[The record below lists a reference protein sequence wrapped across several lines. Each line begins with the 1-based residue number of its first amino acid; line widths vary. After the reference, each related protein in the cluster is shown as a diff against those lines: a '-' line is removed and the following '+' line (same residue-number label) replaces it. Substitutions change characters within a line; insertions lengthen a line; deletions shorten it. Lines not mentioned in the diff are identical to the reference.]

1 MAVFFF
7 DTSALV
13 KRYYSEKGMDVVDE
27 IIETDQN
34 RVVISSLS
42 IIETVSAFRRK
53 RNRSELSEEAMN
65 GLLSSFFQE
74 ALEEFL
80 ILPLEESILQFSFEL
95 ILEDDLRTLDS
106 LQLSAALSIEPEVE
120 DLTFVCADFDL
131 VSIAQKRG
139 LSTVNPAEER

>member
-1 MAVFFF
+1 MAAFFF

-13 KRYYSEKGMDVVDE
+13 KRYYSEKGTGAVDE

-131 VSIAQKRG
+131 VSIAQNRG
-139 LSTVNPAEER
+139 LSTVNPVEER

>member
-13 KRYYSEKGMDVVDE
+13 KRYYSEKGTDVVDE

-53 RNRSELSEEAMN
+53 HNRCELSEEAMD
-65 GLLSSFFQE
+65 GFLSSFFQE

-80 ILPLEESILQFSFEL
+80 ILPLEESILKFSFKL
-95 ILEDDLRTLDS
+95 ILEDDVFFHQS
-106 LQLSAALSIEPEVE
+106 FIEKDLEEGDEVE
-120 DLTFVCADFDL
+120 FK
-131 VSIAQKRG
+131 I
-139 LSTVNPAEER
+139 EEDDRAAGH

>member
-13 KRYYSEKGMDVVDE
+13 KRYYSEKGTETVNE

-53 RNRSELSEEAMN
+53 HNRGELSEEAMD

-106 LQLSAALSIEPEVE
+106 LQFSAAISIEPEIE
-120 DLTFVCADFDL
+120 DFRFVCTDSDL
-131 VSIAQKRG
+131 VSIA
-139 LSTVNPAEER
+139 

>member
-7 DTSALV
+7 DTCALV
-13 KRYYSEKGMDVVDE
+13 KRYYSEKGTGAVDE

-139 LSTVNPAEER
+139 LSTVNPVEER

>member
-13 KRYYSEKGMDVVDE
+13 KRYYSEKGTDAVDE

-34 RVVISSLS
+34 CVVISSLS

-53 RNRSELSEEAMN
+53 HNRGELSKEAMD

-106 LQLSAALSIEPEVE
+106 LQFSTAISIEPEIE
-120 DLTFVCADFDL
+120 DFRFVCTDSDL

-139 LSTVNPAEER
+139 LSTVNPVEEQ

>member
-1 MAVFFF
+1 MTAFFF

-13 KRYYSEKGMDVVDE
+13 KRYYSEKGTGAVDE

-53 RNRSELSEEAMN
+53 HNRSELSEEAMN

-80 ILPLEESILQFSFEL
+80 ILPLEESILQFSFKL
-95 ILEDDLRTLDS
+95 ILEDDVFFHQS
-106 LQLSAALSIEPEVE
+106 FIEKDLEEGDEVE
-120 DLTFVCADFDL
+120 FK
-131 VSIAQKRG
+131 I
-139 LSTVNPAEER
+139 EEDDRAAGH